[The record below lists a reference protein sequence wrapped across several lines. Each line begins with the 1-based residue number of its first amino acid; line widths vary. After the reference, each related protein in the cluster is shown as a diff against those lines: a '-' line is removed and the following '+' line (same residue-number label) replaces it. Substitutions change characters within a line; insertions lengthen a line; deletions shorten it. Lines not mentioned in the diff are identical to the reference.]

1 GSSGAKTPSANN
13 TSLTSV
19 SSASSSVIVDSS
31 SSDSFRDNLPV
42 TIAPDDS
49 AIRYS
54 GRVSLT
60 ATAALY
66 DWANIQI
73 EFRVNAPQVELLIND
88 EKNDYNLFVN
98 GQWLKTISAAGN
110 ASYPVTLGQ
119 G

>member
-1 GSSGAKTPSANN
+1 ASPMHFIKTPNNLLRAAFFVGLWSVLFGLTGCGGGSSGAKTPSANN

-73 EFRVNAPQVELLIND
+73 EFRVN
-88 EKNDYNLFVN
+88 
-98 GQWLKTISAAGN
+98 
-110 ASYPVTLGQ
+110 
-119 G
+119 